1 MEQIEMLAISFRVS
15 HINETN
21 LSFRF
26 FHQDHFRCEIIYV
39 HVIAAVRR

>member
-26 FHQDHFRCEIIYV
+26 FHQDHFQIIYV